1 MQITFNQSEVEGI
14 LAAHV
19 VTYFPHIEPEVV
31 TSIQINEDGTALVLI
46 GEEHHEDA
54 PPVVNEDKPVQRRR
68 RRSNPAEA
76 KHVPVEAK
84 KELEQPAETQTST
97 GGPNGS
103 STQEAKEADQGE
115 QTEPTEQLK
124 EEATEQ
130 AEEAA
135 SEVASQEAEV
145 KQEVQ
150 EEKAAEAPAAKP
162 SLFANLK
169 R

>member
-1 MQITFNQSEVEGI
+1 MQIIFNPSEVESI

-19 VTYFPHIEPEVV
+19 NNYLSGDNISVIV
-31 TSIQINEDGTALVLI
+31 NEDGSASI
-46 GEEHHEDA
+46 SIDEEVSHEDNA
-54 PPVVNEDKPVQRRR
+54 PPVVEKKTRR

-84 KELEQPAETQTST
+84 NELEQPAKTQIST
-97 GGPNGS
+97 GGQNGS
-103 STQEAKEADQGE
+103 STQEAKEAEQDE

-135 SEVASQEAEV
+135 SEEASQEAEV
-145 KQEVQ
+145 EQEVQ